1 MKNVLLKHGSM
12 LVFTLLASMVLLYGV
27 SEAKKPTVLKM
38 ASAATGRWPADE
50 KIFVDNFNQRADGVY
65 RIEYYPSEQMVKF
78 PELLDA
84 IRTGA
89 ADLCYITPNAFS
101 FNDPKLAAVE
111 LPFLF
116 NNVQSNAYAAPQ
128 IQPLYNEILEKKFN
142 QKLLCLHHYT
152 GLELFSTKPIKT
164 LEDWKGLLVQSLS
177 PTCTSLISAMGAAP
191 VAIAYTESYQSLEKN
206 VVDAVL
212 TAPGA
217 ASVFKLAEVAPYLSR
232 AYYISASHGISINS
246 KVWKKMPQDI
256 QAIMLDEAQKVSKI
270 ISDKEMNFFEEEIA
284 GLAASGVQVYEVPKA
299 ERDRWKKAVQSCI
312 DNQMAK
318 MGDIGQEVLAIAQEA
333 NKKFP

>member
-1 MKNVLLKHGSM
+1 MKNALFKHGSM
-12 LVFTLLASMVLLYGV
+12 LVFTLIASMVLFYGV
-27 SEAKKPTVLKM
+27 SEAKKTVVLKM

-50 KIFVDNFNQRADGVY
+50 RIFVDRFNQLANGAY
-65 RIEYYPSEQMVKF
+65 KIEYYPSEQMVKF

-89 ADLCYITPNAFS
+89 ADLGYLTPNAFS
-101 FNDPKLAAVE
+101 FNEPKLAAVE

-116 NNVQSNAYAAPQ
+116 NNVQANAYAAPL

-177 PTCTSLISAMGAAP
+177 PTCTSVISAMGAAP

-246 KVWKKMPQDI
+246 KVWKKMPQNI
-256 QAIMLDEAQKVSKI
+256 QAIMLDEAEKASKI

-284 GLAASGVQVYEVPKA
+284 GLASAGVQVYTVPNA
-299 ERDRWKKAVQSCI
+299 ERDRWKETVQSYI
-312 DNQMAK
+312 DKQLST
-318 MGDIGQEVLAIAQEA
+318 MGDIGQKVLAIAQEA
-333 NKKFP
+333 NSKFP